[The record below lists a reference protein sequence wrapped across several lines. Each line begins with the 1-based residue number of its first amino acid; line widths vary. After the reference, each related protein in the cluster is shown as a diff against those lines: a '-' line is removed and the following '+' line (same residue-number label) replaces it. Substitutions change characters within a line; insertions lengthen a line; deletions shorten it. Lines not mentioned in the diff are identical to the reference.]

1 MNRYAVTF
9 LLGCALLV
17 AMGLIMVF
25 NITAAEVL
33 DRSLDRST
41 HHALIKQ
48 ILYAGLGAIGAWGLW
63 VLGYETVL
71 KLSGF
76 FLSFFTLLLVLVFV
90 PKIGQQINGAHRWL
104 SIFGHSFQPS
114 EFVKY
119 LIPIYYIHAVT
130 SKKDAM
136 KMREFILLLAMLA

>member
-1 MNRYAVTF
+1 MNRFALIF

-25 NITAAEVL
+25 NTTAAEVL

-48 ILYAGLGAIGAWGLW
+48 ILYAGLGGLGAWGLW
-63 VLGYETVL
+63 LLGYEAIL

-76 FLSFFTLLLVLVFV
+76 FLGFFTLLLVLVFV
-90 PKIGQQINGAHRWL
+90 PGIGPQLNGAHRWL
-104 SIFGHSFQPS
+104 SIFGHSLQPS

-119 LIPIYYIHAVT
+119 LIPIYY
-130 SKKDAM
+130 SRRSRRGKS
-136 KMREFILLLAMLA
+136 R